1 VSALL
6 DWAQPLLLAA
16 VMKEREKERK
26 TRRSQKGS
34 LQSRAVSFRHF
45 HIRPVVRS

>member
-26 TRRSQKGS
+26 TRRSQQGEPAEQGWE
-34 LQSRAVSFRHF
+34 LQAF
-45 HIRPVVRS
+45 PYTPCG